1 MKRTLFAIMAGLSLF
16 TLSASADPGVNI
28 KVDGSK
34 EKVRI
39 VDAGMG
45 ELKGRKVNEFRTDF
59 QAPVSDEWKSY
70 KMEFL
75 AQKSGPLTIHIEGY
89 WASSPEEQEPI
100 LIDSIKVNGKLMKN
114 GAFKYTFPHGGKKYP
129 NGFWYTKKAEFLPNG
144 GQDGTPA
151 VKVFYDCPLM
161 FSYKVVE
168 NRPYVFEFFLKSCD
182 E

>member
-1 MKRTLFAIMAGLSLF
+1 
-16 TLSASADPGVNI
+16 
-28 KVDGSK
+28 
-34 EKVRI
+34 
-39 VDAGMG
+39 
-45 ELKGRKVNEFRTDF
+45 
-59 QAPVSDEWKSY
+59 
-70 KMEFL
+70 
-75 AQKSGPLTIHIEGY
+75 
-89 WASSPEEQEPI
+89 
-100 LIDSIKVNGKLMKN
+100 MKN

-168 NRPYVFEFFLKSCD
+168 NKPYVFEFFLKSCD